1 MLRFLLPALQINNI
15 LGQTNVDEVQEA
27 LKTMPSG
34 LADNLAMTIER
45 IKKQQSQNQTRSRL
59 AFLVLQ
65 WLATVRRPVTTK
77 ELQHALAARPGVRQ
91 LGALTDPKFFVESC
105 FGLTIIDKETS
116 VVRLVHF
123 SVKEFLQ
130 EKRDEL
136 FDDPNSA
143 LAASC
148 LTYMAVC
155 IRRDRK
161 FVQDATKPGE
171 TEAKSPLAHRWPFWQ
186 YAALNWGLHA
196 TESCAGLAEMPLRDF
211 AFSQD
216 LLDLWAGYVIFTRH
230 SDKKPTGVYDT
241 GWIKLASFVNKG
253 ASPLHIAAIY
263 DLKGVAQE
271 CLTRG
276 LDGNMR
282 DGKGTTPFMLAAANN
297 RNHILKMLLGTKSLD
312 VNLLDENGHSA
323 LYHAGQ
329 RSHIEVLPLLLSW
342 PAMAVNA
349 GRVLECI
356 HPDSLNVSGFET
368 TQAVSMLLA
377 HPDFDLHVQP
387 HASAIGTLAAVARGY
402 GAGDLEVARAM
413 VGRPDFHVRKSSY
426 EESQLND
433 TLSYMRNTD
442 YDASF
447 LDQALD
453 GMCNIP
459 AMILL
464 MEKTFPDVSDLEPM
478 RLLWPLVYY
487 AHAGFYYPLPA
498 RDSDSDSDD
507 DGDDDSGSDSDWPS
521 EAALADLAS
530 EGYIS
535 SPVHV
540 QPTEGTT
547 PGRDLFG
554 MYFYDDEHSSL
565 QHAFRARM
573 QSQGISFLTADSKG
587 RGFLHAVCA
596 AWETPFAAISLLFLL
611 SIGMDVN
618 LRDDGGQTP
627 LHYLAAWADL
637 DLVEML
643 VSAGADPRAADNDG
657 WTVLHSAAKGN
668 KMDVL
673 TFLADQGADVLA
685 TTANGESVLSV
696 AVEHCAEAGAF
707 EMITYLIERGCR
719 LDAADKFG
727 FTAGFSSIWGSVE
740 AMSACLDLGVDPFQ
754 ATGPLGRSMLQACV
768 QLAIDKKTALCL
780 ARLPPSPGVELNR
793 LGCFG
798 TSVLDYLSQF
808 DRSTAAALGFTEAHW
823 STHVPTP
830 PAARRRHL
838 LGVFLA
844 RIGEML
850 KAPQG
855 KPRREFGARA
865 AHQLLLLGDE
875 RSART
880 ILEDSLA
887 PESRGMLEPFVLDT
901 QCDGCDNRNAPLF
914 YCRTCPMV
922 TFCAGCR
929 DAVPGKGF
937 SVAVQCRQYRSHE
950 FLEIPGPDW
959 RDLPQG
965 KVNVEGQTYDE
976 FLEMLRERY
985 TRELAKHQDHVQGGD
1000 GGNLAAGT
1008 TPPL

>member
-1 MLRFLLPALQINNI
+1 MHRFLLPALQINNI
-15 LGQTNVDEVQEA
+15 LGQTNVDEVQQA
-27 LKTMPSG
+27 LETMPSG

-161 FVQDATKPGE
+161 FVQDATKPDE

-196 TESCAGLAEMPLRDF
+196 TQSCVGLAEMPLRDF
-211 AFSQD
+211 AFAQD
-216 LLDLWAGYVIFTRH
+216 LLDLWAGYVIFSRD
-230 SDKKPTGVYDT
+230 SEEKPTGVYDS
-241 GWIKLASFVNKG
+241 GWIKLAHFVNEG

-263 DLKGVAQE
+263 DLRGVAQE

-282 DGKGTTPFMLAAANN
+282 DGKGITPFMLAAANN
-297 RNHILKMLLGTKSLD
+297 RDHILRMLLGTGSLD
-312 VNLLDENGHSA
+312 VNLLDQNGRSA

-329 RSHIEVLPLLLSW
+329 RSHVEVLPVLLSW

-356 HPDSLNVSGFET
+356 HPDSLKGSCFET
-368 TQAVSMLLA
+368 TQAVSMLVA
-377 HPDFDLHVQP
+377 HPDFDLHVQTQ
-387 HASAIGTLAAVARGY
+387 ASAIGTLAVVARGF
-402 GAGDLEVARAM
+402 GAGDLELARAM

-426 EESQLND
+426 EESELND
-433 TLSYMRNTD
+433 TMAYMRNTD
-442 YDASF
+442 YDASY
-447 LDQALD
+447 LDDQALD

-464 MEKTFPDVSDLEPM
+464 LEKTFPDVSDLEPM
-478 RLLWPLVYY
+478 KLLWPFVYY
-487 AHAGFYYPLPA
+487 AHAGFYYPPA
-498 RDSDSDSDD
+498 RDGDSDD
-507 DGDDDSGSDSDWPS
+507 DGDDDSGSDWDWPS

-535 SPVHV
+535 SPAHVH
-540 QPTEGTT
+540 PTEGTT
-547 PGRDLFG
+547 TNRDLFG
-554 MYFYDDEHSSL
+554 IGFYDDEHSTL
-565 QHAFRARM
+565 QHAFRTSM

-596 AWETPFAAISLLFLL
+596 HWEARFAAISLLFLL

-618 LRDDGGQTP
+618 LRDDRGQTP
-627 LHYLAAWADL
+627 LHYLVAWADL

-657 WTVLHSAAKGN
+657 WTVLHSAVKGN

-673 TFLADQGADVLA
+673 TFLVDQGAYVLA
-685 TTANGESVLSV
+685 TTANGESVLNV
-696 AVEHCAEAGAF
+696 AAEHWTDDGAAEVIA
-707 EMITYLIERGCR
+707 YLVERGCR
-719 LDAADKFG
+719 LDAADKSG
-727 FTAGFSSIWGSVE
+727 FTPGFDSIWGSVE
-740 AMSACLDLGVDPFQ
+740 SMSACLDLGADPFKV
-754 ATGPLGRSMLQACV
+754 TGPLGRTIFHTCV
-768 QLAIDKKTALCL
+768 QLVVDKKTALCL
-780 ARLPPSPGVELNR
+780 TRLPPSPGPELNR

-798 TSVLDYLSQF
+798 TSVLDHLSQF

-838 LGVFLA
+838 LGVFVT

-850 KAPQG
+850 KAPLG
-855 KPRREFGARA
+855 KTKRELGTRA
-865 AHQLLLLGDE
+865 ANQLLLLGNE
-875 RSART
+875 RGART
-880 ILEDSLA
+880 ILEDYIA
-887 PESRGMLEPFVLDT
+887 PESRGVLEPFVRDT
-901 QCDGCDNRNAPLF
+901 QCDGCYGINAPLF
-914 YCRTCPMV
+914 YCRTCPLV
-922 TFCAGCR
+922 AFCAGCR
-929 DAVPGKGF
+929 DAMPMKGYNN
-937 SVAVQCRQYRSHE
+937 ALQCRKARSHE
-950 FLEIPGPDW
+950 FLEVPGPDW
-959 RDLPQG
+959 RDLPEG

-985 TRELAKHQDHVQGGD
+985 TRELAEHQEHVQAGD
-1000 GGNLAAGT
+1000 GGNSAAST
-1008 TPPL
+1008 RPPL